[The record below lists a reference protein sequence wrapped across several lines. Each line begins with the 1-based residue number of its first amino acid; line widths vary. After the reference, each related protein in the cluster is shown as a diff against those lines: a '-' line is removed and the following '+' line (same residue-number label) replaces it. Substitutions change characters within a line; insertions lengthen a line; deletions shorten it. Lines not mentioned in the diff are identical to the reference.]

1 MNINLTTLIGLL
13 AGFCTTGSL
22 LPQVIK
28 IFRTGQTRD
37 ISLLMY
43 ILLGIGIALWLSYG
57 IILHDVP
64 IILANVTSLLLTA
77 CILVMKIKHG

>member
-1 MNINLTTLIGLL
+1 MNVNLTTLIGLI
-13 AGFCTTGSL
+13 AGICTTGSL

-28 IFRTGQTRD
+28 IFRTGQARD

-43 ILLGIGIALWLSYG
+43 ILLGIGIALWLTYG
-57 IILHDVP
+57 IMLHDMP

-77 CILVMKIKHG
+77 SILVMKIKHG